1 MVLQTISRI
10 NLRQSASKT
19 APVVCT
25 TPANTDV
32 EIVGTKIIWKDN
44 VPFVKAMYNGQ
55 RGFIN
60 GRYLRGLV
68 LKVKSRNN
76 AKYPTLAVIASGRAS
91 RRIKIPQQKKF
102 GSFCQKHGCSMAA
115 ASIALQFRGILKSP
129 AEVHQYAK
137 KHLGG
142 YTGSKL
148 TIFGIE
154 KAINK
159 IVGKKI
165 STWKGCPSDAN
176 KRIRNNIQK
185 AIHDGHIVLLEQKNP
200 IHTNVIIG
208 RSVDGKY
215 VVATNGTTKKVTMNW
230 LIKTVLH
237 GKAGRKN
244 QANWWKGT
252 AHGAGYVIV
261 KRA

>member
-1 MVLQTISRI
+1 MVLQTVSRI
-10 NLRQSASKT
+10 NLRQAASKT
-19 APVVCT
+19 ASVVCT
-25 TPANTDV
+25 APANTDV
-32 EIVGTKIIWKDN
+32 NILGTKIIWKDN
-44 VPFVKAMYNGQ
+44 IPFVKVSYKGKH
-55 RGFIN
+55 GFTN
-60 GRYLRGLV
+60 GRYIRGLV
-68 LKVKSRNN
+68 LKVKSRDN
-76 AKYPTLAVIASGRAS
+76 AKYPKLAVIASGRAS

-102 GSFCQKHGCSMAA
+102 GAFCQKHGCSMAA

-148 TIFGIE
+148 TIFGVE

-159 IVGKKI
+159 IAGKI
-165 STWKGCPSDAN
+165 STWKGCPSNAN

-208 RSVDGKY
+208 RSIDGKY
-215 VVATNGTTKKVTMNW
+215 VIATNGTTKKVTMNW

-237 GKAGRKN
+237 GKAGRNN

>member
-1 MVLQTISRI
+1 MVLQTAAQI
-10 NLRQSASKT
+10 NIRQAASKT
-19 APVVCT
+19 ASVVCVV
-25 TPANTDV
+25 PANTDV
-32 EIVGTKIIWKDN
+32 NIVGTKIVWKDN
-44 VPFVKAMYNGQ
+44 IPFVKISYKGK
-55 RGFIN
+55 RGFTN

-68 LKVKSRNN
+68 LKIKNRDS
-76 AKYPTLAVIASGRAS
+76 AKYPKLAVIASGRAS
-91 RRIKIPQQKKF
+91 RRIKIPQQTKF

-115 ASIALQFRGILKSP
+115 ASIALLFRGINKSP
-129 AEVHQYAK
+129 AEVYQYAK

-159 IVGKKI
+159 IAGKKI
-165 STWKGCPSDAN
+165 GVWKACPADSN
-176 KRIRNNIQK
+176 KKIREGIQK

-208 RSVDGKY
+208 RSIDGKY
-215 VVATNGTTKKVTMNW
+215 VIATNGTTKKVAMDW
-230 LIKTVLH
+230 LIKTALH
-237 GKAGRKN
+237 GKAGRNN

-252 AHGAGYVIV
+252 PHGAGYVVV

>member
-1 MVLQTISRI
+1 MVLQTVSQI
-10 NLRQSASKT
+10 NIRQAASKT
-19 APVVCT
+19 APVKCVV
-25 TPANTDV
+25 PASVDV
-32 EIVGTKIIWKDN
+32 TIIGTKITWKDN
-44 VPFVKAMYNGQ
+44 VPFVKATYNGQ

-68 LKVKSRNN
+68 LKVKSRDN
-76 AKYPTLAVIASGRAS
+76 AKYPKLAVIASGRAS

-102 GSFCQKHGCSMAA
+102 GAFCQKHGCSMAA

-148 TIFGIE
+148 TIFGVE

-159 IVGKKI
+159 IAGKI
-165 STWKGCPSDAN
+165 STWKGCPEGAN
-176 KRIRNNIQK
+176 KRIKADIRK

-215 VVATNGTTKKVTMNW
+215 VVATNGMTKKVTMNW

>member
-1 MVLQTISRI
+1 MIIIVLQTISQI
-10 NLRQSASKT
+10 NIRQSASKT
-19 APVVCT
+19 ASVICT
-25 TPANTDV
+25 APANTDV
-32 EIVGTKIIWKDN
+32 EIVGAKIIWKDN
-44 VPFVKAMYNGQ
+44 IPFVKVSYKEKY
-55 RGFIN
+55 GFTN

-68 LKVKSRNN
+68 LKVKNQNSV
-76 AKYPTLAVIASGRAS
+76 KYPKMAVITSGRAS

-148 TIFGIE
+148 TIFGVE

-159 IVGKKI
+159 IAGKI
-165 STWKGCPSDAN
+165 STWKGCPEGAN
-176 KRIRNNIQK
+176 KRIKADIRK
-185 AIHDGHIVLLEQKNP
+185 AIHDGHIILLEQKSP

-208 RSVDGKY
+208 RSIDGKY
-215 VVATNGTTKKVTMNW
+215 SKV
-230 LIKTVLH
+230 
-237 GKAGRKN
+237 
-244 QANWWKGT
+244 
-252 AHGAGYVIV
+252 
-261 KRA
+261 